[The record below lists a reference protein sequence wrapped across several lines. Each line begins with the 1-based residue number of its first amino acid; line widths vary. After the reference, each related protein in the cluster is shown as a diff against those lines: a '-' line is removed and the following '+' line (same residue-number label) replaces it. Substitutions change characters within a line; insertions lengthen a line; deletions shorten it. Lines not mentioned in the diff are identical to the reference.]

1 MNKYRNPAIVLTS
14 ICSIG
19 LASISLA
26 QDRTYPKNNQNLEE
40 ITAPDISG
48 LLNSDDQ
55 ISVTKIISSEKLFDD
70 KNNNVEAESLLTKD
84 SSLDEVA
91 ISFKP
96 KIEEFLSQALE
107 IIREFEGFRE
117 QAYIDTDGTPV
128 IGYGLSKVD
137 GRKVQLGDRISVAQA
152 NATLR
157 KQVLHLQE
165 QIKSMVKVDLN
176 SNQLSALSSF
186 AFNVGIN
193 GVKRSTLLKKLNAGD
208 YVGAANEFPRWN
220 KAHVRG
226 QLVPLAGLT
235 RRREAEKQLFLK

>member
-1 MNKYRNPAIVLTS
+1 MNKYRNPTIFLTS
-14 ICSIG
+14 LCYVG

-26 QDRTYPKNNQNLEE
+26 QDGTHLKNNQNLEK

-55 ISVTKIISSEKLFDD
+55 ISPTTNSHAKNLFEEKDD
-70 KNNNVEAESLLTKD
+70 SIEAESPLKKD
-84 SSLDEVA
+84 GSLNEVA
-91 ISFKP
+91 TSFKP
-96 KIEEFLSQALE
+96 GIKEFLSQALE
-107 IIREFEGFRE
+107 IIQEFEGFRE
-117 QAYIDTDGTPV
+117 QAYVDTDGTPV

-137 GRKVQLGDRISVAQA
+137 GRKVQLGDRISVAKA
-152 NATLR
+152 DAVLS

-165 QIKSMVKVDLN
+165 QIKSLVKVKLN

-186 AFNVGIN
+186 AFNVGIH
-193 GVKRSTLLKKLNAGD
+193 GMERSTLLKKLNAGD

-226 QLVPLAGLT
+226 QLTPLAGLT

>member
-1 MNKYRNPAIVLTS
+1 M
-14 ICSIG
+14 
-19 LASISLA
+19 
-26 QDRTYPKNNQNLEE
+26 KNNRKSQLISQAIAILTLTNVFSLVFSQAALSNSITLTGTLRDFSDQHPDFERQNGEHGFHYGLDQN
-40 ITAPDISG
+40 IT
-48 LLNSDDQ
+48 
-55 ISVTKIISSEKLFDD
+55 TYKIDAD
-70 KNNNVEAESLLTKD
+70 N
-84 SSLDEVA
+84 
-91 ISFKP
+91 KP
-96 KIEEFLSQALE
+96 VSQALN

-137 GRKVQLGDRISVAQA
+137 GRKIQLGDRISVAKA
-152 NATLR
+152 DAALR

-165 QIKSMVKVDLN
+165 QIKSMVKVELN